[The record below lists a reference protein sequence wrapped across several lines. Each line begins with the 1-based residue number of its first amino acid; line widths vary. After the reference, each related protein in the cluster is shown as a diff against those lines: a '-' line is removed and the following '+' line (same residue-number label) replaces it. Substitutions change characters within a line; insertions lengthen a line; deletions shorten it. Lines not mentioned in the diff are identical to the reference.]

1 MKLEGIVSQDGKN
14 VVTEATGLQ
23 IIYFIHTKLDGS
35 KHTGFEV
42 RALPNGETLG
52 EYVSMSGAEL
62 AKNKIISKIRS
73 MKSRAFVL
81 MPEDKEALRLEREC
95 YYT

>member
-1 MKLEGIVSQDGKN
+1 MKLEGIVSQDGKT

-23 IIYFIHTKLDGS
+23 IVYFIRTKLDGS
-35 KHTGFEV
+35 KRKGFEV

-52 EYVSMSGAEL
+52 EYISITGAEL
-62 AKNKIISKIRS
+62 ARDKILTKIKS

-81 MPEDKEALRLEREC
+81 MPEDKEAIRLERER
-95 YYT
+95 YFV